1 MRYRFRVFLLL
12 TGTLLIATVG
22 WSLWRHASGAEAR
35 EAWVEVNRSLDIGRT
50 RIDSLKGAI
59 ATLQTE
65 VDDDKVRMARLGE
78 RIARYERS
86 ALRGR
91 LGGSQRDAY
100 ERTIDRHNEI
110 VAAHNRRVERLQEV
124 YGEYSRLVDRHNA
137 MVDSANR
144 IQRRAVEEGI
154 QLPRVGEDR

>member
-35 EAWVEVNRSLDIGRT
+35 EAWVEVNRSLDTGRA
-50 RIDSLKGAI
+50 RIDSLKGVI
-59 ATLQTE
+59 ETLQTE

-91 LGGSQRDAY
+91 LGGSQREAY

-110 VAAHNRRVERLQEV
+110 VAAHNQRVGRLQDV